1 MKKQIKK
8 LFLLFFLFLSIVGAR
23 AQTVNSFEYWFD
35 DDFNGRVQLLHSTA
49 IVNIA
54 QQLPVSINEGLHFIH
69 FRARDT
75 EGYWSPVHTQ
85 AFYKLPASAT
95 GVSLNE
101 YEFWIDDNFSSRT
114 NGTLSGSVVTLNDVL
129 NMSGLS
135 EGLHFVHIRAKDGTD
150 RWSAVHTQV
159 FYKLP
164 ASATGVTLNE
174 YEFWV
179 DDNFSSRT
187 TGTVSGSVFTLN
199 NALDMSGLS
208 EGLHFVHIR
217 AKDGTNRWSTVHT
230 QIFYKLPNGDVA
242 ENQIAA
248 YRYWF
253 DDLFGSQQNVSLS
266 TTSKIL
272 ELSTDIELPA
282 AFAKGETHIIHF
294 QSRDL
299 LGRWSVIHSDTF
311 VVNLSTAYSVE
322 NVKYSVYPNP
332 FRTYLILNNQ
342 SNNEISD
349 MRIFNVTGECVYIDN
364 KKVPECS
371 QYRIDEFSDF
381 SPGVYVLV
389 FKQGNEFIK
398 HRLMKTH

>member
-8 LFLLFFLFLSIVGAR
+8 LFLLFFIFLSIVGAR

-101 YEFWIDDNFSSRT
+101 YEFWVDDDFSSRT
-114 NGTLSGSVVTLNDVL
+114 NGTLSGSVVTLNDAL
-129 NMSGLS
+129 NMS
-135 EGLHFVHIRAKDGTD
+135 E
-150 RWSAVHTQV
+150 
-159 FYKLP
+159 
-164 ASATGVTLNE
+164 
-174 YEFWV
+174 
-179 DDNFSSRT
+179 
-187 TGTVSGSVFTLN
+187 
-199 NALDMSGLS
+199 LS

-217 AKDGTNRWSTVHT
+217 AKDGTNRWSSVHT
-230 QIFYKLPNGDVA
+230 QVFYKVSNGEVT

-272 ELSTDIELPA
+272 ELSTDIELPSN
-282 AFAKGETHIIHF
+282 FAKGETHVIHF

-322 NVKYSVYPNP
+322 KMKYSVYPNP
-332 FRTYLILNNQ
+332 FSNYLIMNNQ
-342 SNNEISD
+342 SDNEISD
-349 MRIFNVTGECVYIDN
+349 MRIYNVTGECVYIDN
-364 KKVPECS
+364 KTVPEFS
-371 QYRIDEFSDF
+371 QYRIAEFSDF

-389 FKQGNEFIK
+389 FKRGNELIK
-398 HRLMKTH
+398 HRLMKTN